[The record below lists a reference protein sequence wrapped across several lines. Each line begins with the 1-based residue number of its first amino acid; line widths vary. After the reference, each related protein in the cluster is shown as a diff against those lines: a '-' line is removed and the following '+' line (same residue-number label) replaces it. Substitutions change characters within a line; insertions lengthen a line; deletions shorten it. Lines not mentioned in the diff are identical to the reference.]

1 MFISYKEYSFSPMKI
16 FFFSFLESTI
26 FYILNTCSSGF
37 INENNGAIHCNM
49 LTSRSGAVHEL
60 SIDRATLTHRCV
72 GELEA

>member
-16 FFFSFLESTI
+16 IFFLFLESTM

-37 INENNGAIHCNM
+37 INESNGAIHCKM
-49 LTSRSGAVHEL
+49 LAPRSGAVHEL

>member
-1 MFISYKEYSFSPMKI
+1 M
-16 FFFSFLESTI
+16 

-49 LTSRSGAVHEL
+49 LPSRSGAVHEL